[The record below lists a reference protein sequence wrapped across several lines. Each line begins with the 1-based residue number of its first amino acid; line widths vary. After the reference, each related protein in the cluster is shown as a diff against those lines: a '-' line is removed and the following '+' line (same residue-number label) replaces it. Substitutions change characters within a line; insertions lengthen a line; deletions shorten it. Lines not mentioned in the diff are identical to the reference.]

1 MAYLNIMFST
11 PPIVRYPYDLLGRCL
26 IVVKAVSTFI
36 SIFRT
41 MPCIFLFPPEIKSSD
56 EYVEGG
62 LTL

>member
-1 MAYLNIMFST
+1 MFSM
-11 PPIVRYPYDLLGRCL
+11 PSSVRYPYDLLGRSL
-26 IVVKAVSTFI
+26 IVVKAVSMFI
-36 SIFRT
+36 SMFRI

>member
-1 MAYLNIMFST
+1 MISWGEA
-11 PPIVRYPYDLLGRCL
+11 L
-26 IVVKAVSTFI
+26 IVVKSVSTFI
-36 SIFRT
+36 SMFRT